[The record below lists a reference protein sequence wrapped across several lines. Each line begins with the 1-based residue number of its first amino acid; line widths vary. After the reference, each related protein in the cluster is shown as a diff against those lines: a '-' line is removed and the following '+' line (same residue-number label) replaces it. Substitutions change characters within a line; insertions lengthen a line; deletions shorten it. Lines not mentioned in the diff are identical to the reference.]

1 MYEVL
6 VPIDQNE
13 SRAIAQAKAV
23 AALPAAD
30 SEVRAILTH
39 IFTDNPTGASVTQVG
54 SVRRARETL
63 EDAGVEYVLDEES
76 GSPADEIVEIA
87 DERDVD
93 AICVA
98 GRKRSPTGK
107 ALFGSVSQNVILD
120 TDRTVIFAHVE
131 DEA

>member
-13 SRAIAQAKAV
+13 SRAIAQANAV

-30 SEVRAILTH
+30 TAVKAILIH

-63 EDAGVEYVLDEES
+63 EAADVEYALDEHS
-76 GSPADEIVEIA
+76 GTPADEIVEIA
-87 DERDVD
+87 ADRDVD

-120 TDRTVIFAHVE
+120 TNRTVIFAHVE
-131 DEA
+131 SEN